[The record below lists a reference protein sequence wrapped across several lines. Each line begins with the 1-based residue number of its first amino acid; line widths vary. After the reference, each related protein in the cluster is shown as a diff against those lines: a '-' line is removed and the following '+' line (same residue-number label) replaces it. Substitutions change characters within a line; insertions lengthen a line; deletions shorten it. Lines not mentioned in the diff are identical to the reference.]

1 MPEQFAHIENP
12 VNNPEKPSTQGDI
25 EVPQEKK
32 DFEQEEFQTR
42 LEKEKKEIREQY
54 KDLIDLV
61 NQRYERG
68 ILSPDQ
74 LVEFKQHNEEI
85 LDFSLELALG
95 KKFDQE
101 EIRILSMAAI
111 LHDLTKADPLP
122 AEVSHIKIYNLVVHG
137 QQAAQ
142 ESKEILTN
150 DYLEKHGF
158 ENYSVQ
164 ELEKARKEVSQA
176 INQHMGPHPGFMS
189 DMLKKTNQALTKEGK
204 PLIEH
209 PTAQGKISEILLS
222 ADMGSLASVNGRK
235 KVLNIRAAG
244 ENFQKTDQET
254 VEEYQKLGI
263 DLRQGE
269 AALLSG
275 FESGRQAIAMI
286 KDPQGRAWI
295 ETLFKESKK
304 AEYYFAQDPR
314 PLNFETAIG
323 KEKEFEEKSKIRATR
338 KQLAQAE

>member
-1 MPEQFAHIENP
+1 MSEQLT
-12 VNNPEKPSTQGDI
+12 EKPTKAETI
-25 EVPQEKK
+25 ESWPKGKNKLPLKK
-32 DFEQEEFQTR
+32 ENFEQTEFQTR

-61 NQRYERG
+61 NQRYEQG

-85 LDFSLELALG
+85 LDFSLELALR
-95 KKFDQE
+95 KKFKQE

-122 AEVSHIKIYNLVVHG
+122 AEISHIKSYNLIAHG

-164 ELEKARKEVSQA
+164 ELERVRKEVSQA
-176 INQHMGPHPGFMS
+176 IDQHMGPHPGFMS
-189 DMLKKTNQALTKEGK
+189 NELRKANQALIKEGK
-204 PLIEH
+204 PPIEH
-209 PTAQGKISEILLS
+209 PVAQGKISKTLLA
-222 ADMGSLASVNGRK
+222 ADMGSLAGLNGLK
-235 KVLNIRAAG
+235 KVLSVRAAG

-254 VEEYQKLGI
+254 VGEYKKMGL
-263 DLRQGE
+263 DLRPGE

-275 FESGRQAIAMI
+275 FESGRQAVAMI
-286 KDPQGRAWI
+286 KDPQDRAWI
-295 ETLFKESKK
+295 ETLFEESKK
-304 AEYYFAQDPR
+304 AEYYFAQDPQ

-323 KEKEFEEKSKIRATR
+323 KKKEFEEKSKIEAARE
-338 KQLAQAE
+338 QLTQAE